1 MSAKRRRFDF
11 NGEDRLV
18 DLLKE
23 SQAYFLVKLPDHSDN
38 EMVRF
43 LEKISGISY
52 IIECQTNEYRVA
64 QCMKWNFHIYTTE
77 ARSAALC
84 ALWCLI
90 QKGLVKDVAKMIA
103 QMVFATREDEIWEQV
118 KGAQK

>member
-1 MSAKRRRFDF
+1 
-11 NGEDRLV
+11 
-18 DLLKE
+18 
-23 SQAYFLVKLPDHSDN
+23 
-38 EMVRF
+38 MVRF

-52 IIECQTNEYRVA
+52 INEYDQHSVTEWSPTHY
-64 QCMKWNFHIYTTE
+64 MKWHFHIYTDE

-103 QMVFATREDEIWEQV
+103 QIVFATREDEIWEQV